1 MTSPTHTAAA
11 PGGAAT
17 QAPGPTHQVAQA
29 PGPAHRLTTTDVL
42 LLLMSLIWAINVIV
56 LKAAFAVFSPLAFN
70 AFRFAIGGVVIALV
84 ARQLGRVTP
93 DRADW
98 WRLAALGV
106 LGNSVYQ
113 VSFIHGLSLTR
124 AGNASLIMGTG
135 PIYTALF
142 SHLRGHERIR
152 GRDIAGILVSTT
164 GLASVVLGS
173 GKEVGFGEGLGGD
186 LLILFATICW
196 SAYTVGSKPL
206 VDRYGAVT
214 ATAWSMAFGAVPIV
228 LIGMPSVLRSDLAAV
243 PLAGWGAVV
252 YSSVFALVLAFL
264 FWYRGVERLGS
275 TRTATYSNFQ
285 PVIVL
290 LIAWPLLHE
299 TPTLGQ
305 ILGAG
310 GIFTGIY
317 LTRTSGPT
325 VRDGGGAR
333 DR

>member
-1 MTSPTHTAAA
+1 MTSPTSAAAA
-11 PGGAAT
+11 PGRAA
-17 QAPGPTHQVAQA
+17 AQA
-29 PGPAHRLTTTDVL
+29 PGPAHRLTTTDAL

-56 LKAAFAVFSPLAFN
+56 VKAAFAVFTPLAFN
-70 AFRFAIGGVVIALV
+70 AFRFAIGGAVIALV
-84 ARQLGRVTP
+84 ARQLGRRTP

-98 WRLAALGV
+98 WRLAALGI

-113 VSFIHGLSLTR
+113 VSFIEGLALTR

-135 PIYTALF
+135 PIYTTLF

-152 GRDIAGILVSTT
+152 GRVIAGILVSTT

-173 GKEVGFGEGLGGD
+173 GKEVGFGAGLGGD

-214 ATAWSMAFGAVPIV
+214 ATAWTIAIGAVPIV
-228 LIGMPSVLRSDLAAV
+228 LIGLPSVLRSDLAAV
-243 PLAGWGAVV
+243 PLAGWGAVA
-252 YSSVFALVLAFL
+252 YSSVFALVLAFI
-264 FWYRGVERLGS
+264 FWYRGVEKLGS

-317 LTRTSGPT
+317 LTRTSSSSS
-325 VRDGGGAR
+325 VREPQ
-333 DR
+333 

>member
-1 MTSPTHTAAA
+1 MTSPTSAAVAPGRAAA
-11 PGGAAT
+11 
-17 QAPGPTHQVAQA
+17 QL

-56 LKAAFAVFSPLAFN
+56 VKAAFAVFTPLEFN
-70 AFRFAIGGVVIALV
+70 AFRFAIGGVVMAIV
-84 ARQLGRVTP
+84 ARQLGRRTP

-106 LGNSVYQ
+106 LGNTVYQ
-113 VSFIHGLSLTR
+113 VAFIHGLALTR

-142 SHLRGHERIR
+142 SHLRGHERLR
-152 GRDIAGILVSTT
+152 GRDIAGILASTT

-173 GKEVGFGEGLGGD
+173 GKEVGFGAGLSGD
-186 LLILFATICW
+186 LLVLFATVCW
-196 SAYTVGSKPL
+196 SANTVGSKPL

-214 ATAWSMAFGAVPIV
+214 AAGWTMAFGAVPIV
-228 LIGMPSVLRSDLAAV
+228 LIGLPSVLRSDIAAV

-252 YSSVFALVLAFL
+252 YASVFALVLAFL
-264 FWYRGVERLGS
+264 FWYRGVEKLGS

-317 LTRTSGPT
+317 LTRT
-325 VRDGGGAR
+325 
-333 DR
+333 

>member
-1 MTSPTHTAAA
+1 MTSPTSAAA
-11 PGGAAT
+11 A
-17 QAPGPTHQVAQA
+17 QAPGPTR
-29 PGPAHRLTTTDVL
+29 RLTTTDVL

-56 LKAAFAVFSPLAFN
+56 VKAAFAVFTPLEFN
-70 AFRFAIGGVVIALV
+70 AFRFAIGGAVIALV
-84 ARQLGRVTP
+84 ARQLGRRTP

-113 VSFIHGLSLTR
+113 VSFIEGLSLTR

-152 GRDIAGILVSTT
+152 GRVIAGILVSTT

-173 GKEVGFGEGLGGD
+173 GKEVGFGAGLSGD

-214 ATAWSMAFGAVPIV
+214 ATAWTMAFGAVPIV
-228 LIGMPSVLRSDLAAV
+228 LIGLPSVLRSDLAAV

-252 YSSVFALVLAFL
+252 YSSVFALVLAFI
-264 FWYRGVERLGS
+264 FWYRGVEKLGS

-317 LTRTSGPT
+317 LTRT
-325 VRDGGGAR
+325 
-333 DR
+333 

>member
-1 MTSPTHTAAA
+1 MTSPTSAAAA
-11 PGGAAT
+11 PGRAA
-17 QAPGPTHQVAQA
+17 AAQA

-56 LKAAFAVFSPLAFN
+56 VKAAFAVFTPLEFN
-70 AFRFAIGGVVIALV
+70 AFRFAIGGVVMALV
-84 ARQLGRVTP
+84 ARQLGRRTP

-106 LGNSVYQ
+106 LGNTVYQ
-113 VSFIHGLSLTR
+113 VAFIHGLALTR

-142 SHLRGHERIR
+142 SHLRGHERLR
-152 GRDIAGILVSTT
+152 GRDIAGILASTT

-173 GKEVGFGEGLGGD
+173 GKEVGFGAGLGGD

-196 SAYTVGSKPL
+196 SANTVGSKPL

-214 ATAWSMAFGAVPIV
+214 AAGWTMAFGAVPIV
-228 LIGMPSVLRSDLAAV
+228 LIGLPSVLRSDLAAV
-243 PLAGWGAVV
+243 SLAGWGAVV
-252 YSSVFALVLAFL
+252 YASVFALVLAFI
-264 FWYRGVERLGS
+264 FWYRGVEKLGS
-275 TRTATYSNFQ
+275 TRTATYSNIQ

-317 LTRTSGPT
+317 LTRTAG
-325 VRDGGGAR
+325 RGGAGGEIG